1 MYECEKA
8 REVGFIGHTLRS
20 VGGSQAPTQEWSVK
34 RESAE
39 KAYASYASAHR
50 DGGDYL
56 SQFSQPKPLSMV
68 NNINQL

>member
-50 DGGDYL
+50 EGGVL
-56 SQFSQPKPLSMV
+56 FVTVQSAETL
-68 NNINQL
+68 INGE